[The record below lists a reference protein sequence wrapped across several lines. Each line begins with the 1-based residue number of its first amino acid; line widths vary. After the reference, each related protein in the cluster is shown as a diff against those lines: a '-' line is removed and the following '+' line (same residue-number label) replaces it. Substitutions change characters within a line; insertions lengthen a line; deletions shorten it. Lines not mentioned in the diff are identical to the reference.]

1 MSKFTI
7 KTSKLQSM
15 LNKAIK
21 CSGNGAVNVLT
32 AMVHVELKNN
42 VLKLTTT
49 DINNYF
55 TVIANDVAGDDT
67 DFTVSVEKFSKLVS
81 KTSTEEITLS
91 VNDEYISITGNGT
104 YKIPLQFDVNGEAI
118 RYPEHIINTPD
129 EEGTIKV
136 STIKNIILH
145 NKPELA
151 VTDEEPCLT
160 GYFCT
165 DESVASADT
174 FNICRNDVKTF
185 NSDVL
190 VQPLVLDL
198 LSMTS
203 DEEITYKLCDND
215 VLFESASVKLFSH
228 LMSGKD
234 KYAKLMRVVNECAD
248 KEYTSY
254 CVLPKTA
261 LLNVIDRLS
270 LFICDNDENGVYM
283 TFTQNGVKVETI
295 NGSGIESIPYQSSDN
310 FKDFRCLIG
319 VDSLKRQLSSVLG
332 EAVNIYYGGDSKT
345 VTFKQDNAIHV
356 ISLLKDGKDDE

>member
-15 LNKAIK
+15 LNRAIK
-21 CSGNGAVNVLT
+21 CSGNGAINVLT
-32 AMVHVELKNN
+32 AMVHVNLNNN
-42 VLKLTTT
+42 VLRLTTT

-55 TVIANDVAGDDT
+55 TIIANDVVGDNT

-91 VNDEYISITGNGT
+91 VNDEYIAITGNGT

-118 RYPEHIINTPD
+118 RYPDHVINTPD

-136 STIKNIILH
+136 SAIKSVILH

-165 DESVASADT
+165 DGSVASADT
-174 FNICRNDVKTF
+174 FNICRNDLKIF

-190 VQPLVLDL
+190 VQPLVFDL
-198 LSMTS
+198 LNMSS
-203 DEEITYKLCDND
+203 DEEISYKLCDND
-215 VLFESASVKLFSH
+215 VLFESASIKLFSH
-228 LMSGKD
+228 LMGGKE
-234 KYAKLMRVVNECAD
+234 KYSKLMRVVNECAD
-248 KEYTSY
+248 REYVSY

-270 LFICDNDENGVYM
+270 LFIGDRDENGVYM

-295 NGSGIESIPYQSSDN
+295 NGSAIESIPYQSSEN

-332 EAVNIYYGGDSKT
+332 ESVNVHYGGDTKT
-345 VTFKQDNAIHV
+345 ISFKQDNATHI
-356 ISLLKDGKDDE
+356 ISLLKDKDDV